1 MFEARFPPLPTA
13 SRSARDWMRPQ
24 LDRWSLAPVADTAQ
38 LLVTELVSNVVCH
51 VGAPMTVRMTRDAET
66 IRVEV
71 EDTSARLPEAREP
84 DPAAEGGRGVAL
96 IATLASRWG
105 THLHRGDPGKTVW
118 FELDVAER

>member
-1 MFEARFPPLPTA
+1 MLEARFPPLSTA

-51 VGAPMTVRMTRDAET
+51 VGAPMTVRMTRGAEM

-71 EDTSARLPEAREP
+71 EDSSPELPESREP
-84 DPAAEGGRGVAL
+84 DPTSEGGRGLAL
-96 IATLASRWG
+96 VATLASRWG
-105 THLHRGDPGKTVW
+105 TDAHRADPGKTVW
-118 FELDVAER
+118 FELDVD